1 MTKKEFLGMITELA
15 QLNHENQ
22 IHQTLQVAALSI
34 TTNPYQGLKCDIITL
49 ERCALLSITTN
60 PYQGLKY
67 IYLTVKCFIDGF
79 QLPLI
84 PIRD

>member
-1 MTKKEFLGMITELA
+1 MITELA

-34 TTNPYQGLKCDIITL
+34 TTNPYQGLK
-49 ERCALLSITTN
+49 LLRLIEEIRSLN
-60 PYQGLKY
+60 HY
-67 IYLTVKCFIDGF
+67 F

>member
-1 MTKKEFLGMITELA
+1 MIREFA

-22 IHQTLQVAALSI
+22 IHQALQVAALSI
-34 TTNPYQGLKCDIITL
+34 TTNPYQGLKL
-49 ERCALLSITTN
+49 KVTN
-60 PYQGLKY
+60 YSPFWIL
-67 IYLTVKCFIDGF
+67 DF